1 MSRPDLNIC
10 LVGYKFMGKAHS
22 QAWQTVDR
30 FFDLDAQPV
39 MKVVCGRDASAVADF
54 AKRWGWEQSSDDWQN
69 AVGRKDVDLVDISS
83 PGNTHCEI
91 AVAAAQAGK
100 HVFCEKPLTFS
111 VAESK
116 KMLAAVREAGV
127 QHMVNFNYRHCP
139 AVSLARQMI
148 DAGEIGEI
156 RHMRCTYLQD
166 WLVDPE
172 FPMNWRMRSETAG
185 SGAHGD
191 LGAHSIDLARYLAG
205 EISEVVG
212 MKKTFI
218 QERPAEGLSSGLTA
232 TAGKGTEQVSVDDAS
247 VFLAKFANGALG
259 TFEATRLAPGR
270 KNYNRFEIN
279 GSRGSLVWCFER
291 LNELQYYSTTDPSTK
306 QGFRTILATEE
317 DHPYAGNWWPPG
329 HMLGYEH
336 GFTNAASDLIQSIA
350 NNQNCSPDFQDGAQC
365 IAVLEAVDQSIE
377 TASWSSVETIT

>member
-1 MSRPDLNIC
+1 
-10 LVGYKFMGKAHS
+10 
-22 QAWQTVDR
+22 
-30 FFDLDAQPV
+30 
-39 MKVVCGRDASAVADF
+39 
-54 AKRWGWEQSSDDWQN
+54 
-69 AVGRKDVDLVDISS
+69 
-83 PGNTHCEI
+83 
-91 AVAAAQAGK
+91 
-100 HVFCEKPLTFS
+100 
-111 VAESK
+111 
-116 KMLAAVREAGV
+116 
-127 QHMVNFNYRHCP
+127 
-139 AVSLARQMI
+139 
-148 DAGEIGEI
+148 
-156 RHMRCTYLQD
+156 
-166 WLVDPE
+166 
-172 FPMNWRMRSETAG
+172 MRSETAG

-218 QERPAEGLSSGLTA
+218 QDRPAEGLSSGLTA

-259 TFEATRLAPGR
+259 SFEATRLAPGR